1 MVLKKKNRYC
11 FIPLYIPFPSFKSG
25 RYIFGACKNGQL
37 GQTTVWSSNK
47 LRWLM
52 SIDHEALVKAQ
63 QYKYYIHH
71 MYRKLSN
78 IRAHIDV
85 YNVREWDHRFVKHG

>member
-1 MVLKKKNRYC
+1 MVEN
-11 FIPLYIPFPSFKSG
+11 
-25 RYIFGACKNGQL
+25 
-37 GQTTVWSSNK
+37 
-47 LRWLM
+47 WLM

>member
-1 MVLKKKNRYC
+1 MVLKKK
-11 FIPLYIPFPSFKSG
+11 IDIVLSPYISPFPVLKAEGTYLVHAKMDSWG
-25 RYIFGACKNGQL
+25 RR
-37 GQTTVWSSNK
+37 SSNK
-47 LRWLM
+47 LIWLM
-52 SIDHEALVKAQ
+52 SINHEALFKAQ

-71 MYRKLSN
+71 MNRKLSN